1 MRIGKRAAGPF
12 GTGASVA
19 LGINSDVYGS
29 VPIGNRGVLL
39 SVLRRMPRGVLRYV
53 A

>member
-1 MRIGKRAAGPF
+1 MHIGALAAGPF

-29 VPIGNRGVLL
+29 VPIGNRHDE
-39 SVLRRMPRGVLRYV
+39 RYV
-53 A
+53 VDGRRRRR